1 MEISVKHLAA
11 FFFALALPLAAAD
24 PEFAVGVDSPRGAAA
39 DQGTVGNAT
48 FARIGLGLGRH
59 QVNQVLAVWV
69 RPRVEGAWGSTSY
82 AINGQQVRADQKTWI
97 GGVDL
102 CGTIPVVLGAWKMDL
117 TAYLGAG
124 YAQHETTYAGVAP
137 GTTRA
142 GRVAYEGGLES
153 LPLQV
158 ALAKAGLG
166 IRYRRIAGDAQALA
180 YDSMSLYAT
189 VRF

>member
-1 MEISVKHLAA
+1 MEISMKHFVTL
-11 FFFALALPLAAAD
+11 FFALALPLAAAE

-48 FARIGLGLGRH
+48 FARIGLAFARH
-59 QVNQVLAVWV
+59 QVNQVVTVWV
-69 RPRVEGAWGSTSY
+69 RPRVEGTWGSTAY

-102 CGTIPVVLGAWKMDL
+102 CCTIPVVLGMWKMNL
-117 TAYLGAG
+117 TAYVGAG
-124 YAQHETTYAGVAP
+124 YAQHGTSYAGVAP

-142 GRVAYEGGLES
+142 GRGAYEGGLEA
-153 LPLQV
+153 LPIQV
-158 ALAKAGLG
+158 DLAKAGLG